1 MEIASYIDHT
11 ILKPTTSIADV
22 EKACSEAVEYHFAA
36 VCIPP
41 YFVKKAFNKIENTAV
56 KLATVIGF
64 PFGYNPYAAK
74 VTEVKNAIKDKA
86 NEIDIV
92 MNIAAFKDK
101 NFGYLANEI
110 GAITTIARTNNVT
123 TKLIIET
130 AYLNEDE
137 LKECCSLFGD
147 SGIHYMK
154 TSTGYADKGA
164 TIEAVKLLRRHLPE
178 AVKIKASGGIKT
190 LSFARSLIEAGA
202 ERLGCSSSVALINEE
217 KVHGGY

>member
-11 ILKPTTSIADV
+11 ILKPTTTIADV
-22 EKACSEAVEYHFAA
+22 EKVCSEAIEYHFAA

-41 YFVKKAFNKIENTAV
+41 YFVKKAFNLVENTAV

-74 VTEVKNAIKDKA
+74 LTEVKKAIKDKA

-92 MNIAAFKDK
+92 MNLAAFKDK
-101 NFGYLANEI
+101 NFTYLTKEI
-110 GAITTIARTNNVT
+110 GAITTIARMNNVT

-147 SGIHYMK
+147 SGINFMK

-164 TIEAVKLLRRHLPE
+164 TIEAVSILRKHLPGE
-178 AVKIKASGGIKT
+178 VKIKASGGIKT

-217 KVHGGY
+217 RVSGGY